1 MLLSPIIQPWYILW
15 FVPFLAVTG
24 IRDDW
29 QMRCLYVGVTFFV
42 VFGAQDQL
50 SVWSFVEVSVDL
62 SSLAFAIALLFA
74 FYLVFL
80 DIHTRRLLV
89 QGKLSRWVGQTDR
102 RLLHRP
108 PTIR

>member
-1 MLLSPIIQPWYILW
+1 
-15 FVPFLAVTG
+15 
-24 IRDDW
+24 
-29 QMRCLYVGVTFFV
+29 VTFFV

-89 QGKLSRWVGQTDR
+89 QGRLSRWVGQNDR